1 MAKFNRREKILIIG
15 NGFDLA
21 HGLPTAYKDFMQ
33 FCNVVQ
39 TILLDKECTS
49 ISDAIENADIHSK
62 IKAVIESELNDDAG
76 ILENKTIS
84 MFQELNV
91 CIQENIWYTYFEK
104 IKGKMQGDNW
114 IDFESEISEV
124 IEYLDRKIDRLEKK
138 YKRSDFINVINDRD
152 PRGKITVFFVTIFP
166 DQLLS
171 LFGREIRERC
181 FNDLEK
187 LTRALEIYL
196 SSFVEKIDCD
206 ELNIISEIQPDYVI
220 SFNYTDTYKKI
231 YGIKEEKPEIFHIHG
246 KCDAGNPMK
255 ENNMVLGIDE
265 YWEGKDK
272 DIHTNF
278 SIFKKFVQRIRK
290 KTGAGIYTV
299 LKTIENTHEVSNYK
313 MPIYVFGHSLDK
325 TDKDILSRFLGHK
338 ATKIK
343 VYCKDK
349 GSEGELIAKMIQLI
363 GQDNLVDKVYA
374 NPSKLDFEVIEK

>member
-1 MAKFNRREKILIIG
+1 MTIYGKKILILG

-21 HGLPTAYKDFMQ
+21 HGLPTAYKDFMR
-33 FCNVVQ
+33 FCKAVP
-39 TILLDKECTS
+39 TILLYKESMS

-62 IKAVIESELNDDAG
+62 IKAVIGSELNDDAG

-84 MFQELNV
+84 MLQELND

-104 IKGKMQGDNW
+104 IEGKMQGDNW

-138 YKRSDFINVINDRD
+138 YKRSDFINDRD
-152 PRGKITVFFVTIFP
+152 PRGKITGFFVTIFP

-231 YGIKEEKPEIFHIHG
+231 YGIKEEKTEIFHIHG

-265 YWEGKDK
+265 YWEGRDK

-278 SIFKKFVQRIRK
+278 SVFKKFVQRIRK

-299 LKTIENTHEVSNYK
+299 LKIIENMHEVSNYETL
-313 MPIYVFGHSLDK
+313 IYVFGHSLDK
-325 TDKDILSRFLGHK
+325 TDKDILSQLLGHK
-338 ATKIK
+338 TSAVK

-374 NPSKLDFEVIEK
+374 NPSKLEFEVIEK

>member
-1 MAKFNRREKILIIG
+1 MAKSNRREKILIIG

-138 YKRSDFINVINDRD
+138 YKRADFINDRD
-152 PRGKITVFFVTIFP
+152 SRGKITSFFVTIFP

-171 LFGREIRERC
+171 LSGREIRERC

-206 ELNIISEIQPDYVI
+206 ELNMISEIQPDYVM
-220 SFNYTDTYKKI
+220 SFNYTDTYKKV
-231 YGIKEEKPEIFHIHG
+231 YGIKEGKSEIFHIHG
-246 KCDAGNPMK
+246 KCNAGNPMK

-265 YWEGKDK
+265 YWEGKNK

-290 KTGAGIYTV
+290 KTGAGIYIILGAIEYLHRTFNYESTV
-299 LKTIENTHEVSNYK
+299 
-313 MPIYVFGHSLDK
+313 YVFGHSLDK
-325 TDKDILSRFLGHK
+325 TDKDILSQLLGHK
-338 ATKIK
+338 TTAVK

-374 NPSKLDFEVIEK
+374 DPSKLDFEVIEK

>member
-1 MAKFNRREKILIIG
+1 MTIYGKKILILG

-21 HGLPTAYKDFMQ
+21 HGLPTAYKDFMR
-33 FCNVVQ
+33 FCKAVP
-39 TILLDKECTS
+39 TILLYKESMS

-62 IKAVIESELNDDAG
+62 IKAVIGSELNDDAG

-84 MFQELNV
+84 MLQELND
-91 CIQENIWYTYFEK
+91 CIQENIWYTYFE
-104 IKGKMQGDNW
+104 IIEEKMKGDNW
-114 IDFESEISEV
+114 IDFEGEISEV
-124 IEYLDRKIDRLEKK
+124 VECMDRIIDKLEEEYSNTIFINHIAYSEKFKNFSNNFFSKQRPILSGRKI
-138 YKRSDFINVINDRD
+138 
-152 PRGKITVFFVTIFP
+152 
-166 DQLLS
+166 
-171 LFGREIRERC
+171 REMC

-206 ELNIISEIQPDYVI
+206 KLDIIADIEPEYVMN
-220 SFNYTDTYKKI
+220 FNYTHTYERI
-231 YGIKEEKPEIFHIHG
+231 YGINLRKPKVFHVHG
-246 KCDAGNPMK
+246 ECNVGNSVK

-278 SIFKKFVQRIRK
+278 SVFKKFVQRIRK
-290 KTGAGIYTV
+290 KTGTGIYTT
-299 LKTIENTHEVSNYK
+299 LDSIEYS
-313 MPIYVFGHSLDK
+313 PILLNSESTVYVFGHSLDK
-325 TDKDILSRFLGHK
+325 TDKDILSQILGHED
-338 ATKIK
+338 ARVK

-374 NPSKLDFEVIEK
+374 NPSKLEFEVIEK

>member
-1 MAKFNRREKILIIG
+1 MAKSNRREKILIIG

-21 HGLPTAYKDFMQ
+21 HGLPTAYKDFMR
-33 FCNVVQ
+33 FCKVVP
-39 TILLDKECTS
+39 TILLDKKGMS
-49 ISDAIENADIHSK
+49 ISDAMENADIHSK
-62 IKAVIESELNDDAG
+62 IKAVIESELNDDTG
-76 ILENKTIS
+76 ILKNKTIP
-84 MFQELNV
+84 MVQELKD
-91 CIQENIWYTYFEK
+91 CIQENIWYKYFQKIEK
-104 IKGKMQGDNW
+104 DMRGDNW

-138 YKRSDFINVINDRD
+138 YKQSDFINDRD
-152 PRGKITVFFVTIFP
+152 PRGKITSFFVTIFS
-166 DQLLS
+166 DRIQALS
-171 LFGREIRERC
+171 GRDIREIC

-196 SSFVEKIDCD
+196 SVFVEKIDCD
-206 ELNIISEIQPDYVI
+206 KLNIISEIQPDYVL
-220 SFNYTDTYKKI
+220 SFNYTDTYKKV
-231 YGIKEEKPEIFHIHG
+231 YVIKEEKPEIFHIHG
-246 KCDAGNPMK
+246 KCNAGNPMK

-290 KTGAGIYTV
+290 KTGAGIYTI
-299 LKTIENTHEVSNYK
+299 LDAIEYLHRTFSYESTV
-313 MPIYVFGHSLDK
+313 YVFGHSLDK
-325 TDKDILSRFLGHK
+325 TDKDILSQLLGHK
-338 ATKIK
+338 TTAVK

-374 NPSKLDFEVIEK
+374 DPSKLEFEVIKK

>member
-1 MAKFNRREKILIIG
+1 MAKSNRREKILIIG

-21 HGLPTAYKDFMQ
+21 HGLPTAYKDFMR
-33 FCNVVQ
+33 FCKVVPK
-39 TILLDKECTS
+39 ILLDKESMS

-84 MFQELNV
+84 MLQELNV

-104 IKGKMQGDNW
+104 IKGKIQGDNW

-138 YKRSDFINVINDRD
+138 YKRSDFINDRD
-152 PRGKITVFFVTIFP
+152 PRGKITSFFVTIFP
-166 DQLLS
+166 DQLLNLS
-171 LFGREIRERC
+171 GREIRERC
-181 FNDLEK
+181 FNDLET

-206 ELNIISEIQPDYVI
+206 ELNIISEIQPDYVL
-220 SFNYTDTYKKI
+220 SFNYTDTYERI
-231 YGIKEEKPEIFHIHG
+231 YGIKEKKSEIFYIHG
-246 KCDAGNPMK
+246 KCNAGNPMK

-265 YWEGKDK
+265 YLEGKDK

-290 KTGAGIYTV
+290 KTGAGIYTILDAIKYLHRTFSYESTV
-299 LKTIENTHEVSNYK
+299 
-313 MPIYVFGHSLDK
+313 YVFGHSLDK
-325 TDKDILSRFLGHK
+325 TDKDILSQLLGHK
-338 ATKIK
+338 TTAVK

-374 NPSKLDFEVIEK
+374 NPSKLEFEVIEK